1 MMKRKSWKL
10 LLVVVLINLT
20 ACVSPKEV
28 VYIQNEEGV
37 ALNEEVTSFE
47 PTIQTG
53 DLISILVTGS
63 EAKAVI
69 PYNLYE
75 SPINTSAG
83 SFNANGKIVP
93 YLVDANGEINFPQL
107 GKVKVVGKTTK
118 ELNQELTTTLS
129 QFIQNPTINIRI
141 ENFKVTILGEVKA
154 PGAYTISNERVTIL
168 EALGMAGDMDY
179 QGKRK
184 DVTLVREVDGKRTV
198 TEIDL
203 TSRELFN
210 SPYYYMAQNDVL
222 YVAPNK
228 AKVNSSGVGTAT
240 TIVLSSLSLLVSFF
254 AVFIK

>member
-154 PGAYTISNERVTIL
+154 PGTYTISNERVTIL

>member
-1 MMKRKSWKL
+1 MMKRKSWTL

-20 ACVSPKEV
+20 ACVSPKKV
-28 VYIQNEEGV
+28 VYFQDQEGV
-37 ALNEEVTSFE
+37 ALNEKVTSFE
-47 PTIQTG
+47 PTIQVG
-53 DLISILVTGS
+53 DLISILVSGS

-75 SPINTSAG
+75 SPINTSPG

-93 YLVDANGEINFPQL
+93 YLVDASGDINFPQL

-118 ELNQELTTTLS
+118 ALNQELTKTLS
-129 QFIQNPTINIRI
+129 QFIQQPTLNIRI
-141 ENFKVTILGEVKA
+141 ENFKVTVLGEVQR
-154 PGAYTISNERVTIL
+154 PGTYTITNERVTIL
-168 EALGMAGDMDY
+168 EALGMAGDLEY

-184 DVTLVREVDGKRTV
+184 DVTLVREVDGKRTM

-203 TSRELFN
+203 TNRELFN

-228 AKVNSSGVGTAT
+228 AKVNSSGVGTST
-240 TIVLSSLSLLVSFF
+240 TIILSSLSLLVSFF
-254 AVFIK
+254 AVFVK